1 MAQIDGLGHVGIY
14 VHDLMVQRDFWS
26 RVMGL
31 RIADEDL
38 EDRGMVFLSSHPEDE
53 HHEFVLMR
61 GRDVPREGKVVQQ
74 VSFKVPTIDDLK
86 EYHARLVAED
96 VEIDRIV
103 SHGNALG
110 MYFFDPEGNRIEI
123 YYRTGYD
130 VPQPHGDPI
139 DMEASVEELLGIAK
153 AAIPA

>member
-1 MAQIDGLGHVGIY
+1 MARIEGLGHVGIY
-14 VHDLMVQRDFWS
+14 VHDLMAQRDFWS

-61 GRDVPREGKVVQQ
+61 GRDVPREGRVIQQ

-96 VEIDRIV
+96 VEIERIV